1 MIQNFEARGG
11 PEYGRKNLPKL
22 RDTLKKLKLDGFLY
36 LMKMNIKMSTYPT
49 AMKD

>member
-22 RDTLKKLKLDGFLY
+22 RDTLKKLKLDSPKSDLN
-36 LMKMNIKMSTYPT
+36 LDKRVW
-49 AMKD
+49 